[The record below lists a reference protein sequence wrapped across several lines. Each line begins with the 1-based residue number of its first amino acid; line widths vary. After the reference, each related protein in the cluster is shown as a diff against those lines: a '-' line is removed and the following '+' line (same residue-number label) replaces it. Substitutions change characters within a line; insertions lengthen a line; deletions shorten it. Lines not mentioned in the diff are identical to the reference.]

1 MDFNTFLTEEVITE
15 KILDAKL
22 KQFNDAVKMFYS
34 PELVKFIKVLSN
46 QTGIDL
52 DKQYT
57 ALKES
62 MYDFIY
68 EVDSSGFALTKKE

>member
-1 MDFNTFLTEEVITE
+1 MNFETYLNEEVITE

-22 KQFNDAVKMFYS
+22 KQFNNAVKMFYS

-46 QTGIDL
+46 QTGLNL
-52 DKQYT
+52 DEQYT

-68 EVDSSGFALTKKE
+68 EVDSSGFAITKKD